1 LKKHDA
7 RPNTHARANRCD
19 KHEVAKD
26 SVWVSCGSALSGFAQ
41 QQDLTQLSLDDLMNT
56 KVNSASKQAES
67 LCGAPAA
74 IYVTEEDIRR
84 GGFQGDLA
92 I

>member
-1 LKKHDA
+1 MTRDQTLTPAQTVATSMRLRK
-7 RPNTHARANRCD
+7 TRCGFP
-19 KHEVAKD
+19 AL
-26 SVWVSCGSALSGFAQ
+26 SLSGFAQ